1 MKFIFVIIFFFLL
14 SQNVYCSTF
23 TCELMSINKKL
34 EYLILYFM
42 LKNKLVEQVYK
53 RKYMCRT

>member
-53 RKYMCRT
+53 LKYM